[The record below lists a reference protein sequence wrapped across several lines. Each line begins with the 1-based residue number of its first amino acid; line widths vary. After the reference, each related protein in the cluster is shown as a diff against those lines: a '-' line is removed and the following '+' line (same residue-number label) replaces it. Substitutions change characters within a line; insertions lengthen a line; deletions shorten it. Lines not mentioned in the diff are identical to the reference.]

1 MIERGTA
8 AFWRTNLGLFAA
20 GLATFALLY
29 CVQPLMP
36 LFTGVFH
43 IDPAQSALTLS
54 VTTMPLAFAMLVA
67 SGVSEAVGRKPVMVA
82 SLLAS
87 SVLAV
92 LCAFAPAFGWLL
104 LLRGL
109 MGLTLSGLPAV
120 AMAYVAEEM
129 HPKAA
134 GLAMGLYIGGSAIG
148 GLSGRLLSGAL
159 ADWSSWRTALAA
171 IGIEGLACGLLLWR
185 GLPASVHFEPR
196 PLHPRALLGSYL
208 RHLGRPVLPWLFLE
222 GFLLMGSFVT
232 LYNFIGYR
240 LMAPPYGLSQTSV
253 GLIFCVYLTGVASSP
268 LMGNL
273 AMRAGRRVVMVGNIL
288 AMLAWR
294 RADHGQSAPR
304 HRRRRGAADGGV
316 LRGAFGGE
324 QLGGFQGAGGP
335 RAGLRALPVRVLCGV
350 ERGGVC
356 GRVRVSAQ
364 RMGRHL
370 RLGGDAAD
378 AGRRH
383 SAAAAEAGTSAWRAW
398 PSNRSSIVSIH
409 AVMWSVS
416 GRS

>member
-288 AMLAWR
+288 AMLAGVALTMASPLPVIVAGVALLTAGFFGAHSVASNWVGF
-294 RADHGQSAPR
+294 RAPEARAQASALYLFAYYA
-304 HRRRRGAADGGV
+304 GSSVVGYA
-316 LRGAFGGE
+316 
-324 QLGGFQGAGGP
+324 GGFVFQRSGWAGIC
-335 RAGLRALPVRVLCGV
+335 ALVAMLLMPAAVIP
-350 ERGGVC
+350 
-356 GRVRVSAQ
+356 
-364 RMGRHL
+364 L
-370 RLGGDAAD
+370 RLPKPGQAPGVH
-378 AGRRH
+378 GRRTDPA
-383 SAAAAEAGTSAWRAW
+383 SC
-398 PSNRSSIVSIH
+398 RSTP
-409 AVMWSVS
+409 
-416 GRS
+416 